1 MIWLVGGTG
10 SSREISE
17 HLKKNNI
24 GHIVTVATEYGKKL
38 YTGVDVRVGRL
49 DREGMVKFIEDNHI
63 SVVVD
68 ATHPYAVEV
77 SRNTIDAA
85 SEKKVS
91 HLRFEREMCD
101 YRSGKKFD
109 TYEEVTDYLSG
120 KKGNVLVTTGSN
132 NLSAFGEEDTARYYF
147 RILPVEVSIRKAI
160 DAGISPKNIIAIQ
173 GPFAAEFNRAIIKNY
188 SIEYLITKESG
199 REGGEGEKIEACVK
213 EGIELLVIKRPQVNY
228 KKVVYRVQDLV
239 EEIRAIKGE

>member
-24 GHIVTVATEYGKKL
+24 EHIATVATEYGKKL
-38 YTGVDVRVGRL
+38 YTGIDVRVGRL
-49 DREGMVKFIEDNHI
+49 DRGEMVKFIEDNHI

-68 ATHPYAVEV
+68 ATHPYAAEV

-101 YRSGKKFD
+101 YGPGKKFD
-109 TYEEVTDYLSG
+109 TYEEVTDYLSE

-132 NLSAFGEEDTARYYF
+132 NLSVFGRNSKRYYF

-173 GPFAAEFNRAIIKNY
+173 GPFATEFNRAIIKNY

-199 REGGEGEKIEACVK
+199 REGGESEKIDACVK

-228 KKVVYRVQDLV
+228 KKVVYRVQGLV